1 MIVHPLTK
9 ILSMTTTT
17 MMTMMTM
24 MAMLLLSA
32 IMGLMTVKTASAFV
46 IVDTTPH
53 YPQRRTTVIT
63 RTMTATSYDVD
74 NVDDIATVASGTTTT
89 NTATSASTTKSQSQ
103 SHLVIVPPN
112 RGFRD
117 TSDGEVS
124 IASMNL
130 LAPFYNSLGLDP
142 KNTSDY
148 ERWEFLHRDRTERV
162 PEAIKMAKRSNADIL
177 CLQEIEGG
185 RLAAAETT
193 TEGDSDGDGDGVG
206 GGFTLR
212 DEIREWL
219 AQPTEIGEGYD
230 SFVWSALNPNN
241 KRGDVVGLC
250 VAWRSKK
257 HSLVEWEGYKRGM
270 VCQFHENSE
279 SSSSSFAVANLHLPA
294 RPSNVLGRLHAM
306 SRTIRKLTQLD
317 QNRVNQN
324 RNRRSSFKTINGLI
338 VVAGDFNSD
347 QNSVAARL
355 LTHGYTNYGN
365 VKDRN
370 YKAKITKAKATDMN
384 HPYRFIDSYENGGGD
399 FHNDPR
405 LKDNTVR
412 ELYAPVTVSLKG
424 RGPGI
429 MDHMF
434 YATASS
440 KNGGKQHRRI
450 NTSSKPVNEK
460 KYNQQLQSTKS
471 TTTKAGEL
479 AIKPSSTSI
488 LYDHLSSGTGG
499 KRRLRRKKAESR
511 GGGGGSGS
519 GGAARSN
526 NDPTIRIDSILATI
540 DGNNDEVDKGD
551 ERLRIIHE
559 GLPNLEEGF
568 PSDHLP
574 VGALFSVS
582 AVSTTKYNNE
592 EEAENDLSS
601 SEDEKS
607 RTAILSETVEAPDSS
622 QDGTAPAAAV
632 MNYHNGRA
640 TNTTRGGGGTTS
652 NVIRRRENSR
662 ASFGLR
668 RRHNLVLNA
677 ITEWMVGLGAASV
690 VLDKP
695 LYKNELLSRTMGG
708 AKNLQQK
715 IKRKSRAPDLMCIL
729 AENSNSNNDDD
740 PDDDKAG
747 DGGGVLVVVEVAV
760 ATNPEKVREQ
770 KNSKYQDLV
779 TAVTNH
785 GKTSNKCHL
794 GAIIV
799 RDDGVIPEETRA
811 DIKALAQLS
820 FSSTIASST
829 IIEAEAERFCSHLQ
843 SLVSSLRL
851 QEGGGNK

>member
-1 MIVHPLTK
+1 
-9 ILSMTTTT
+9 MTTTT
-17 MMTMMTM
+17 KTMMMLM
-24 MAMLLLSA
+24 MLLSA
-32 IMGLMTVKTASAFV
+32 IMGIMTVKMTSAFV
-46 IVDTTPH
+46 IVDNTPQ
-53 YPQRRTTVIT
+53 PQRRTVIT
-63 RTMTATSYDVD
+63 RTMTATTTYPTTTSKIEEE
-74 NVDDIATVASGTTTT
+74 DDDSITTT
-89 NTATSASTTKSQSQ
+89 NTNTADSASGTATSKSR
-103 SHLVIVPPN
+103 LVIVPPN
-112 RGFRD
+112 GAFRD
-117 TSDGEVS
+117 TSGGEVS

-142 KNTSDY
+142 KTTSDY

-185 RLAAAETT
+185 RLAAAAETT
-193 TEGDSDGDGDGVG
+193 TEGEDGDGDRVG

-219 AQPTEIGEGYD
+219 AEPTEIGEGYD

-440 KNGGKQHRRI
+440 KNGGKQHRR
-450 NTSSKPVNEK
+450 TSKPINEK
-460 KYNQQLQSTKS
+460 KYSHQLLSTTS
-471 TTTKAGEL
+471 TTTKAGESL
-479 AIKPSSTSI
+479 IEPSSTSI

-519 GGAARSN
+519 AARSN

-540 DGNNDEVDKGD
+540 DGNNEDDSKKD

-582 AVSTTKYNNE
+582 TVSTTKYNAKG
-592 EEAENDLSS
+592 AENDLSS
-601 SEDEKS
+601 LDDEKS
-607 RTAILSETVEAPDSS
+607 QTAVLSEMVEASDSS
-622 QDGTAPAAAV
+622 QDNQDGTAPAAVV
-632 MNYHNGRA
+632 MNNHNGRV
-640 TNTTRGGGGTTS
+640 TNTSGGGGGITA
-652 NVIRRRENSR
+652 NVARRRQNSR

-677 ITEWMVGLGAASV
+677 ITEWMVGLGAASL

-708 AKNLQQK
+708 AKHLQQQ

-729 AENSNSNNDDD
+729 AENSDDD
-740 PDDDKAG
+740 DNNPGDDKASG
-747 DGGGVLVVVEVAV
+747 KGGGVLVVVEVAV

-770 KNSKYQDLV
+770 KLSKYQDLV

-785 GKTSNKCHL
+785 GETSNKCHL

-799 RDDGVIPEETRA
+799 RDDGVIPEATRA
-811 DIKALAQLS
+811 DIKALAKLS

-829 IIEAEAERFCSHLQ
+829 IIEAETERFCAHLQ
-843 SLVSSLRL
+843 SLVSSLVVVA
-851 QEGGGNK
+851 NND

>member
-1 MIVHPLTK
+1 MIVLPMTK

-17 MMTMMTM
+17 KTMMMLM
-24 MAMLLLSA
+24 MLLSA
-32 IMGLMTVKTASAFV
+32 IMGIMTVKTTSAFV
-46 IVDTTPH
+46 IVDNTPQ
-53 YPQRRTTVIT
+53 PQRRTVIT
-63 RTMTATSYDVD
+63 RTMTATTTYPTTTSKIEEE
-74 NVDDIATVASGTTTT
+74 DDDGTTTT
-89 NTATSASTTKSQSQ
+89 NTNTADIAGATATSKSR
-103 SHLVIVPPN
+103 LVIVPPN
-112 RGFRD
+112 GAFRD

-193 TEGDSDGDGDGVG
+193 TEGEDGDGDRVG

-219 AQPTEIGEGYD
+219 AEPTEIGEGYD

-270 VCQFHENSE
+270 VCQFQENSE

-317 QNRVNQN
+317 QHRVNQN

-440 KNGGKQHRRI
+440 KNGGKQHRR
-450 NTSSKPVNEK
+450 TSKPINEK
-460 KYNQQLQSTKS
+460 KYSQQLLSTTS
-471 TTTKAGEL
+471 TTTKAGESM
-479 AIKPSSTSI
+479 IEPSSTSI

-519 GGAARSN
+519 AARSN

-540 DGNNDEVDKGD
+540 DGNNDEDSIKD

-582 AVSTTKYNNE
+582 TVSTTKYNNK
-592 EEAENDLSS
+592 EAENDLSS
-601 SEDEKS
+601 LDDEKS
-607 RTAILSETVEAPDSS
+607 QTAILSETVEASDSS
-622 QDGTAPAAAV
+622 QDNQDGTAPAAAV
-632 MNYHNGRA
+632 MNNHNGRV
-640 TNTTRGGGGTTS
+640 TNTSGGGGGTTA
-652 NVIRRRENSR
+652 NVARRRQNSR

-677 ITEWMVGLGAASV
+677 ITEWMVGLGAASL

-708 AKNLQQK
+708 AKHLQQK

-729 AENSNSNNDDD
+729 AENSDDD
-740 PDDDKAG
+740 DNNPGDGKVSG

-770 KNSKYQDLV
+770 KLSKYQDLV

-785 GKTSNKCHL
+785 GETSNKCHL

-799 RDDGVIPEETRA
+799 RDDGVIPEATRS
-811 DIKALAQLS
+811 DIQALAKLS

-829 IIEAEAERFCSHLQ
+829 IIEAETERFCAHLQ
-843 SLVSSLRL
+843 SLVSSLVVVA
-851 QEGGGNK
+851 NND